1 MISNTM
7 RLEIDVLKTL
17 VAVAKIGS
25 VKYAAERVARSPA
38 TVSIQMKKLE
48 RLIGAPVFHRSE
60 GAMRLSDSDDKL
72 MPHEHPIVEANDTA
86 LVALLSPNIY
96 GIVRIGLCVEY
107 IETRML
113 EILAEFSRDHL
124 GVTVNIYASDAKDLS
139 AMLATNALDIA
150 ILTTGGGV
158 PNLDKD
164 QLLYEQPLV
173 WATHKNSCRDGER
186 PLPVAVAPRGCPWR
200 DSALGALRRAGIEY
214 RISYLSNVFECQ
226 LAAVRADLA
235 VAALPASRV
244 LSSTHPIC
252 VSSDFPELPYTR
264 MTLRTSDRTDANI
277 KSLTSQTSLAYGM
290 LG

>member
-60 GAMRLSDSDDKL
+60 GATRLSDSYDKL

-150 ILTTGGGV
+150 ILTTGGGL

-164 QLLYEQPLV
+164 QLPYEKPLV
-173 WATHKNSCRDGER
+173 WAIHKNSCRDGER
-186 PLPVAVAPRGCPWR
+186 PLPVAVAPRVFRGEM
-200 DSALGALRRAGIEY
+200 LR
-214 RISYLSNVFECQ
+214 S
-226 LAAVRADLA
+226 
-235 VAALPASRV
+235 V
-244 LSSTHPIC
+244 L
-252 VSSDFPELPYTR
+252 
-264 MTLRTSDRTDANI
+264 
-277 KSLTSQTSLAYGM
+277 
-290 LG
+290 